1 QLRGLGGQRLRLGL
15 GHAVCLGLDQEL
27 ADPAEQRFRRLGVHL
42 ASLAGA
48 SLAPGGVSSPPGP
61 RNGAWGALCGVR
73 PVGCSAT
80 LPAVD
85 RGCLTSVPPVSGKL
99 SNTRPKAI
107 RGP

>member
-1 QLRGLGGQRLRLGL
+1 
-15 GHAVCLGLDQEL
+15 VCLGLDQEL

-48 SLAPGGVSSPPGP
+48 SLASGGVSSPPAP

-73 PVGCSAT
+73 PVGCGTT

-85 RGCLTSVPPVSGKL
+85 TGCLPRVLLSLASCRLPGRRLSAGRDNSGRGA
-99 SNTRPKAI
+99 RP
-107 RGP
+107 REP